1 MGNETSNIQN
11 SNGIQLTAEIGLT
24 NNTIQGK
31 EGRLLGVTL
40 PGCGLRFVNIFRPV
54 TLQNLQPHVR
64 GDRLSERDPRSCQ
77 DGTEIQISKNASV

>member
-11 SNGIQLTAEIGLT
+11 SKGIQLIAEIGLT

-40 PGCGLRFVNIFRPV
+40 LGCGLRFVNIFRPV

-64 GDRLSERDPRSCQ
+64 GGSAFR
-77 DGTEIQISKNASV
+77 T